1 MFEAKMKI
9 LVCNA
14 GSSSFKFSLVEVKT
28 CQADAD
34 VAVPASAV
42 RILVIAAREDLAI
55 MRETRRLLTS
65 TGEPRDRL

>member
-1 MFEAKMKI
+1 MKI

-14 GSSSFKFSLVEVKT
+14 CSSSFKFSLFEAKT

-34 VAVPASAV
+34 VAAPASAV
-42 RILVIAAREDLAI
+42 RIFVIAAREDLAI

-65 TGEPRDRL
+65 TGEPRDRH